1 LQAVMSGSASHPKSG
16 MGFAP
21 SSSLAIDRA
30 LVWLLPLGPGS
41 LSPPRHIYAL

>member
-1 LQAVMSGSASHPKSG
+1 

-30 LVWLLPLGPGS
+30 LFWLLPLGPGS
-41 LSPPRHIYAL
+41 HVTTAAHLRTFFSRPQADQV